1 METDNYVE
9 FVVAAISESEHP
21 APKRLV
27 PPRENPAIKH
37 PDFFFTKLNIV
48 YALLFVHFEWPTWI
62 DFHCSVTVLAKLL

>member
-48 YALLFVHFEWPTWI
+48 YALLFVHF
-62 DFHCSVTVLAKLL
+62 D